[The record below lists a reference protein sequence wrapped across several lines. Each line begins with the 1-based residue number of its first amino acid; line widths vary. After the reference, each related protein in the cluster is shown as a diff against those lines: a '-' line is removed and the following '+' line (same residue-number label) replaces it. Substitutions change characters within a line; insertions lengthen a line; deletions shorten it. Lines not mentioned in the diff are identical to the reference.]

1 MEKRVLKLDFLKI
14 LNSKAAKDAGAEEVA
29 PGTPGGAGGS
39 SGTRYELETLR
50 FKMGLL
56 IYASSRIS

>member
-14 LNSKAAKDAGAEEVA
+14 SKSQAAKDAGAEEVA
-29 PGTPGGAGGS
+29 PGAPGGAGGS
-39 SGTRYELETLR
+39 SGTRYELETLL
-50 FKMGLL
+50 FTMGLL